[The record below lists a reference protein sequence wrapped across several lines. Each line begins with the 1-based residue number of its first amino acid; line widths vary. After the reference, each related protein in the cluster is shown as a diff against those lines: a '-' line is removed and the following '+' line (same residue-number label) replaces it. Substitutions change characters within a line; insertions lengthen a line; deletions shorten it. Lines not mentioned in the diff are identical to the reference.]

1 MASASLPDF
10 LPPSTGGPTE
20 QMKAYVKL
28 LVQTAQTGVVTDFY
42 NYLQHNPVN
51 EHFDIKA
58 RVLEFTTTLETDTR
72 QREQTNNFLFA
83 QYDAKG
89 YGRTGRWIQC
99 AYCKIWYPRH
109 MTLPMIPAAD
119 IDNWKTLHHN
129 LCFSCARSSLDNQL
143 LHPGQW
149 LNVQEPPDLQVGEHT
164 QLQAGSPDLTQTADR
179 PAVLRT
185 LDQENNPEHWA
196 PHHWTLALPT
206 TADVTYDAFILH
218 YWSTTQLRWFRTP
231 LANPKSDQ
239 YENPQPLTLSQ
250 FLSMATKVWKKREY
264 YSRQEF
270 TSRPRLA
277 VYKDVLQQAK
287 EQNPT
292 ASNSHLRRITANQ
305 LAFISNWSTHSVY
318 HMDPKHRDQLL
329 TALTKWHETHAEQAL
344 TGESPLKAYIQS
356 PDFTEHLKEWWDAIT
371 PSLYNHFLCRNPTC
385 KSVILN
391 SHWLRTMDNNS
402 PKQGV
407 YLCPKC
413 LETYRP
419 FSGISHNKNIGELV
433 PAKQCLVIKV
443 PAQHSANAPV
453 VGGTNSWHQPDTE
466 HTYHC
471 FLMQWPET
479 DTQYLLNTMK
489 QITADLLEGWIQADD
504 KVLFLHSKLMAHL
517 QKNTTTTI
525 HETGSMDT
533 EQHSRDPKQ
542 KHTSRIRQVQTWL
555 ASQDLECQDGLPWV
569 LLWLF
574 HLCVYGRDSNS
585 RTPWSHRFDVFDV
598 HSNLSLRNDQTA
610 QPNHQET
617 QSSLNIW
624 ADIFSLTPQHHL
636 VCDGVYFST
645 TNITTS
651 RSH

>member
-1 MASASLPDF
+1 M
-10 LPPSTGGPTE
+10 
-20 QMKAYVKL
+20 KL

-58 RVLEFTTTLETDTR
+58 RVLEFTATLETDKQ
-72 QREQTNNFLFA
+72 QRAQTNNFLFA

-129 LCFSCARSSLDNQL
+129 LCFSCTRSSLDNQL
-143 LHPGQW
+143 LHPGHW
-149 LNVQEPPDLQVGEHT
+149 LNVQEPPDIQVGEHT
-164 QLQAGSPDLTQTADR
+164 QLQAGTPDLTQTVDR

-185 LDQENNPEHWA
+185 LDQENNPEHWV

-231 LANPKSDQ
+231 LANPKTDQ

-250 FLSMATKVWKKREY
+250 FLSMATKVWRKREY
-264 YSRQEF
+264 YSRSEF
-270 TSRPRLA
+270 TSRPRLG
-277 VYKDVLQQAK
+277 VYNDLLQQAR

-292 ASNSHLRRITANQ
+292 ATNSHLRRITASQ

-318 HMDPKHRDQLL
+318 HMDPKQRDQFL

-371 PSLYNHFLCRNPTC
+371 PSLYNHFLCRNRDC

-419 FSGISHNKNIGELV
+419 FSGISYNKNIG
-433 PAKQCLVIKV
+433 
-443 PAQHSANAPV
+443 AN
-453 VGGTNSWHQPDTE
+453 
-466 HTYHC
+466 
-471 FLMQWPET
+471 
-479 DTQYLLNTMK
+479 
-489 QITADLLEGWIQADD
+489 
-504 KVLFLHSKLMAHL
+504 
-517 QKNTTTTI
+517 
-525 HETGSMDT
+525 
-533 EQHSRDPKQ
+533 
-542 KHTSRIRQVQTWL
+542 
-555 ASQDLECQDGLPWV
+555 
-569 LLWLF
+569 
-574 HLCVYGRDSNS
+574 
-585 RTPWSHRFDVFDV
+585 WS
-598 HSNLSLRNDQTA
+598 
-610 QPNHQET
+610 QPN
-617 QSSLNIW
+617 N
-624 ADIFSLTPQHHL
+624 A
-636 VCDGVYFST
+636 
-645 TNITTS
+645 
-651 RSH
+651 